1 MSEHPNTTNDPLDEL
16 ESLVHGLRETDQ
28 EDYFDH
34 LARINQKIDLIKE
47 AVEKLCE
54 TTSGCLKT
62 ANCSSLPKTKKIN

>member
-1 MSEHPNTTNDPLDEL
+1 MSEHPNTANDPLDEL

-62 ANCSSLPKTKKIN
+62 ADCSSLTKTKKIN

>member
-1 MSEHPNTTNDPLDEL
+1 MSEHPNTANDPLDEL
-16 ESLVHGLRETDQ
+16 ESLVHDLRETDQ

-62 ANCSSLPKTKKIN
+62 ANCSSLTKTKKIN

>member
-1 MSEHPNTTNDPLDEL
+1 MSEHPNTANDPLDEL

-62 ANCSSLPKTKKIN
+62 ANCSSLTKTKKIN